1 MHVAAL
7 LCASTD
13 VARSWD
19 RRRYAMSRRGNLVS
33 GGRYEGVSFRCLYSF
48 VSIRLGGIDGQAFH
62 ESRESKIRKL
72 RGVIHERE
80 RRTGKIESRVFEI
93 CMMDCLEGQLQL
105 MTHSWNAISDANG
118 VFAVMRV
125 ELQAIDFGDR
135 G

>member
-19 RRRYAMSRRGNLVS
+19 RRRYAMSRIGNLVS

-72 RGVIHERE
+72 RSVIHERE
-80 RRTGKIESRVFEI
+80 RRTGKWKVGCSR
-93 CMMDCLEGQLQL
+93 
-105 MTHSWNAISDANG
+105 
-118 VFAVMRV
+118 FA
-125 ELQAIDFGDR
+125 
-135 G
+135 